1 MSIEADIEKRK
12 KDWNTNYFI
21 VAEQNEEILGFA
33 RYTDYNRSNPNDA
46 NIDSEIGALYVKTEL
61 KRSGIGTLLFNYI
74 TDSFKQKGKT
84 KMILWCLKENYP
96 SRKFYE
102 KMGGKV
108 YSYQNIKIGEQF
120 YEEVGYVYDLTKK

>member
-1 MSIEADIEKRK
+1 MSIDADIEKRK

-21 VAEQNEEILGFA
+21 VAVQNEEILGFA
-33 RYTDYNRSNPNDA
+33 RYTDYNRSNPDDT
-46 NIDSEIGALYVKTEL
+46 NIDSEICALYVKPEL